1 MKFNKIV
8 GILLLEFWGGNM
20 NIYLKKKLTIRDLPS
35 YYIVFENYND
45 ILVYEIE
52 YDYIAVRNDIT
63 VSDIENDFMLI
74 DEFLNHSLY
83 VERKDVNSDSNVV
96 CCYNN
101 TISLVEY
108 SDVLYFEYDEAYQL
122 GENVTTIYT
131 SEEIKDKLLYRANE
145 LFNGTT
151 LETIGEVFDKFAK
164 KENTKLIKN
173 AEKIISKEINMDDKS
188 KYLLNIKDNY
198 NEEDLKINL
207 YKELKL
213 LATIIKDKKTLEN
226 ASNQVLDAYNY
237 LKKRTK

>member
-1 MKFNKIV
+1 
-8 GILLLEFWGGNM
+8 M
-20 NIYLKKKLTIRDLPS
+20 NIYLKKELSVDDLPS
-35 YYIVFENYND
+35 YYIVFNNNKD

-52 YDYIAVRNDIT
+52 FDYIVVRKDIT
-63 VSDIENDFMLI
+63 ISDIKKDYILL
-74 DEFLNHSLY
+74 DEFLKHSLY
-83 VERKDVNSDSNVV
+83 VERKDINSNSNIV

-108 SDVLYFEYDEAYQL
+108 DNVLYFEYDEAYQL
-122 GENVTTIYT
+122 GENVKSYHTN
-131 SEEIKDKLLYRANE
+131 EEIRSKLICRANE

-164 KENTKLIKN
+164 KENTKIIKD
-173 AEKIISKEINMDDKS
+173 AEKIINKNISMEDKS
-188 KYLLNIKDNY
+188 KIILNIKDNY